1 MEMKLHYVV
10 REIRHPRY
18 EYIAGP
24 FSYEECW
31 EYIYELNTRGDWSL
45 MKIMSH
51 IEYNC
56 DLET

>member
-18 EYIAGP
+18 EYIAGT
-24 FSYEECW
+24 FSYEECYN
-31 EYIYELNTRGDWSL
+31 YIYVWGSDL
-45 MKIMSH
+45 KIMSR

-56 DLET
+56 VLES

>member
-1 MEMKLHYVV
+1 MKMKLHYVV

-31 EYIYELNTRGDWSL
+31 KYIDENRGEL
-45 MKIMSH
+45 KIMSR

-56 DLET
+56 ELES